1 MDQLTDAEILKML
14 RGAAPLNGTPPPANP
29 TGSNVGDMSNEDLM
43 SAISNQNYIKGV
55 VSDPKG
61 ENEPVMQ
68 NASPGL
74 FKGLTDAA
82 TRGFTGGL
90 ADPVR
95 ALGRTVG
102 DKIGSAIAGDDPVSF
117 GDTYNLEA
125 GKTRA
130 DEKAFSRANKYAG
143 GTAEIAA
150 MMANPASAAAGQFI
164 ARGPTMMNRTL
175 RGLVTGAGGGA
186 AYEGSTAEPGKNL
199 EKTLEGLGTGAL
211 LGAGSVPFV
220 EVALGFGRG
229 AFQKLTESY
238 GGDLSKAG
246 RHIAEAIR
254 NTGGGDLKAGIE
266 RVKRRIKTFG
276 QDTVLADV
284 IDGGSDLASGAALVP
299 GPTRKAA
306 DAFVDARRHNRPKRL
321 QISADNI
328 ASGDYHTQL
337 EAIVAK
343 QRQASAPLYE
353 KAFAPKTT
361 KVGRVVVQWDEHL
374 ERIIN
379 DPDMKRGMAQGI
391 KIIRRDANADNIPF
405 NYEEYAIKGFNED
418 GTLIFGGTPN
428 LRVLDAGKRGLD
440 QEIEAAKD
448 VFGNIQWTP
457 DLRSIENFRKK
468 LVAKLDD
475 MTTDEDGVSLY
486 KKARA
491 EWAGPAQQVD
501 SMKMGRRFMK
511 GDEEVSKKVFDAM
524 TPDNQSQFLL
534 GVRHE
539 VTKFINS
546 NTETAVN
553 KFGDNKA
560 DLWIRFENLL
570 PAEKFKAFKSSID
583 IEIKKAQN
591 EKLINPNYG
600 SPTERNR
607 QNVENLSRAPG
618 FVTDFLDSGAT
629 AGKSGMISAL
639 ARGGKD
645 WLKRPSKKVAGE
657 LLDTLLEMDPSKQS
671 ALLDAIGTGT
681 AMDKFAPFL
690 SKDRAAQLAS
700 IVAART
706 PTMIQS
712 LLRDKE
718 EIEGQRGSR
727 LERKPMKNA
736 LGAN

>member
-43 SAISNQNYIKGV
+43 SAISNRDYVKNV

-61 ENEPVMQ
+61 KEEPVMQ

-125 GKTRA
+125 GKIRA
-130 DEKAFSRANKYAG
+130 DEKAFSRKNKYAG

-150 MMANPASAAAGQFI
+150 MAANPASAAAGQFI

-175 RGLVTGAGGGA
+175 RGLVTGAGGSA

-284 IDGGSDLASGAALVP
+284 IDGGSDLASAAALVP
-299 GPTRKAA
+299 GKRKDA
-306 DAFVDARRHNRPKRL
+306 DVFVDARRSNRRTRLHNA
-321 QISADNI
+321 ADNI
-328 ASGDYHTQL
+328 ASGDFYTQL

-361 KVGRVVVQWDEHL
+361 KGGRVVVQWDEHL

-379 DPDMKRGMAQGI
+379 NPDMKRGMAQGI
-391 KIIRRDANADNIPF
+391 KIIRRDADADNIPF

-440 QEIEAAKD
+440 HVIEAAKD
-448 VFGNIQWTP
+448 DFGKIKWTP

-468 LVAKLDD
+468 LVAKLDN
-475 MTTDEDGVSLY
+475 MTTDENGVSLY

-491 EWAGPAQQVD
+491 EWAGPAKQVD
-501 SMKMGRRFMK
+501 SMKMGKRFTK

-534 GVRHE
+534 GVRRE
-539 VTKFINS
+539 VTKFIDAD
-546 NTETAVN
+546 TQTAIN

-560 DLWIRFENLL
+560 DLWIRFKNLL

-618 FVTDFLDSGAT
+618 FLTEFLDSGAT

-690 SKDRAAQLAS
+690 SKDRAAQLAA